1 MRFYKYHGAGND
13 FILVDQRS
21 EHPLAKDHTGL
32 IARLCER
39 RFGIGADGLILLQ
52 QKPGFDFEM
61 VYFNADGRESSLCGN
76 GGRCIAAFAQKL
88 GIIREKCRF
97 WAIDG
102 EHEAVVAPD
111 GQWVDLHMGD
121 VRDMDFDQNACVLN
135 TGSPHYVVFR
145 SMVDKIDVREE
156 GAAIRFNER
165 YRTTGINVNFVQ
177 DLGDAL
183 LVRTYERGV
192 EDETLA
198 CGTGVTAAA
207 LAHHREA
214 RKPAGLH
221 ETTVRARGGVL
232 KVRYTAHADGHFTN
246 VWLCGPARFVFEGV
260 VSLEQET
267 LNTQ

>member
-13 FILVDQRS
+13 FILVDQRD
-21 EHPLAKDHTGL
+21 ERPLTKDQTGM

-52 QKPGFDFEM
+52 QKEGYDFEM

-76 GGRCIAAFAQKL
+76 GGRCIAAFAQML
-88 GIIREKCRF
+88 GIIRDKCRF
-97 WAIDG
+97 WAVDG
-102 EHEAVVAPD
+102 AHEAVVAPD
-111 GQWVDLHMGD
+111 GEWVELHMGD
-121 VRDMDFDQNACVLN
+121 VRDVTYDQKACILN
-135 TGSPHYVVFR
+135 TGSPHYVAFK
-145 SMVDKIDVREE
+145 SLVDQIDVRQE

-214 RKPAGLH
+214 RKSPGTY
-221 ETTVRARGGVL
+221 ETTVHARGGVL
-232 KVRYTAHADGHFTN
+232 KVRFTAHPDGHFTD
-246 VWLCGPARFVFEGV
+246 VWLCGPARFVYEGV
-260 VSLEQET
+260 VQLEHEPS
-267 LNTQ
+267 NA